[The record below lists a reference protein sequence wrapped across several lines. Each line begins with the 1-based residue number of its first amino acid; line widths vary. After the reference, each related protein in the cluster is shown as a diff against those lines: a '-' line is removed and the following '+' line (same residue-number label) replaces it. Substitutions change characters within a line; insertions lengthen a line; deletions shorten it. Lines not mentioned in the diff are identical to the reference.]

1 MSSEEGVDLLS
12 QWSGRIRN
20 ASDEAEARIIVQN
33 LSCLPLVID
42 QAVAFIAARG
52 MRLQHFHEHY
62 LDRKATVLSHSPDLC
77 EYKKTI
83 HDTEKDSSLSFFT
96 TWELSFRQISNAG
109 LKQDP

>member
-62 LDRKATVLSHSPDLC
+62 LDRKATVLSHTPDLC